1 MKILDRYILTTYLK
15 TFMSVFVILMLIF
28 ILQSIWLYIGEL
40 AGRDLSFLVV
50 YKFLLYATP
59 TLIPLILPL
68 TILLSSIMV
77 FGSLAENYEFA
88 AMKSTGI
95 SLQRAMRALSV
106 FILLLA
112 VVVFFF
118 ANNVIPAANFNFYNL
133 RKNIAQRQPA
143 LAITAGQFNQIG
155 DINIKVEEKY
165 GDNDQLLRDVII
177 HKKYQT
183 KAGNFRVMKAETGEL
198 KSSLESN
205 VLQLVLFD
213 GHYYEEVQSNDRK
226 QALKKPFV
234 KSAFDEYI
242 INVDLEG
249 LNDVDMEDKSYDNRY
264 NMLDI
269 SALNYTIDSLE
280 NQRERNFE
288 ELTNTLYSRSAINN
302 LNINFNVK
310 ENADLS
316 SGVLELFD
324 TRTKSQILS
333 LAKNSINS
341 SKQIILTKTQGYS
354 QETKWLNR
362 HIISLHEKYALG
374 LACIILFFVGAPLG
388 ALIRKGGI
396 GLPMVIA
403 ILLFLTYHFIGIFS
417 KNGSQDGSFS
427 PIIGT
432 WLSTLIMLPL
442 SIYLTSRA
450 TKDRGLFDVSTYLD
464 PLRKFLGLKSKY
476 KLKNEDGSFRDYSF
490 ITHYSNDKLIGV
502 IKNYDQLQFNKQSK
516 VLAYNQLLANGIRNE
531 VLEERGVLIDKRFI
545 ESSKDAK
552 NAIKWSKVTFII
564 YILSA
569 SFLIL
574 HFVFKNNNFPEWSQ
588 FVLIGSIIGF
598 VLFLISFISTYTKVS
613 TFKKDLDV
621 PTKRLNP
628 ILMILGFPFYMVS
641 HFFLKNKIRED
652 LGSAV
657 IENIK

>member
-1 MKILDRYILTTYLK
+1 
-15 TFMSVFVILMLIF
+15 MSVFVILMLIF

>member
-226 QALKKPFV
+226 QAIKKPFV

-302 LNINFNVK
+302 LNINFDVK

-316 SGVLELFD
+316 NGVLELFD

-476 KLKNEDGSFRDYSF
+476 KLKNEDGGFRDYSF

-531 VLEERGVLIDKRFI
+531 VLEERGLVIDKKFI

-552 NAIKWSKVTFII
+552 NAIKWSKVTFFI

-588 FVLIGSIIGF
+588 FVLIASIIGF